1 MGNKDRRVKVV
12 NRTGGSLAYKI
23 DTLRVTRHWPK
34 PGDYLNI
41 SISELSELKTVPGG
55 NYILKECVIIED
67 KEALNILFPDTELE
81 PEYNYGLKEVET
93 LLYEAD
99 LDQLLDAL
107 DFAPKGVLDLI
118 KTKAAEKLPNETAKI
133 EAINKKFKIDLVK
146 INELYQEK
154 EIKEQAPK
162 QTRKRRTAP
171 IIETKELKQE
181 SSLPK
186 YKVVKEDE

>member
-1 MGNKDRRVKVV
+1 MENKDRRVKVV

-23 DTLRVTRHWPK
+23 DTLRVTRHWPR

-55 NYILKECVIIED
+55 NYILKECLIIED

-81 PEYNYGLKEVET
+81 PEYNYGLKEVEA

-99 LDQLLDAL
+99 LAQLLDAL
-107 DFAPKGVLDLI
+107 DFAPKGVLELI
-118 KTKAAEKLPNETAKI
+118 KTKATEKLPNETAKI
-133 EAINKKFKIDLVK
+133 EAINKKFKIDLNKV
-146 INELYQEK
+146 NELHQEK

-162 QTRKRRTAP
+162 QTRRRRTAP

-186 YKVVKEDE
+186 YKVVKEDK

>member
-1 MGNKDRRVKVV
+1 MENKDRRVKVV

-23 DTLRVTRHWPK
+23 DTLRVTRHWPR

-55 NYILKECVIIED
+55 NYILKECLIIED
-67 KEALNILFPDTELE
+67 KEALNVLFPDIELE
-81 PEYNYGLKEVET
+81 PEYNYGLKEVEA

-99 LDQLLDAL
+99 LAQLLDAL
-107 DFAPKGVLDLI
+107 DFAPKGVLELI
-118 KTKAAEKLPNETAKI
+118 KTKATEKLPNETAKI
-133 EAINKKFKIDLVK
+133 EAINKKFKIDLNKV
-146 INELYQEK
+146 NELHQEK

-162 QTRKRRTAP
+162 QTRRRRTAP
-171 IIETKELKQE
+171 IIETKGSKQE

-186 YKVVKEDE
+186 YKVVKEEK

>member
-1 MGNKDRRVKVV
+1 MIMENKDRRVKVV

-55 NYILKECVIIED
+55 NYILKECLIIED
-67 KEALNILFPDTELE
+67 KEALNVLFPDIELE
-81 PEYNYGLKEVET
+81 PEYNYGLKEVEA

-99 LDQLLDAL
+99 LAQLLDAL
-107 DFAPKGVLDLI
+107 DFAPKGVLELI
-118 KTKAAEKLPNETAKI
+118 KTKAIEKLPNETAKI
-133 EAINKKFKIDLVK
+133 EAINKKFKIDLNKV
-146 INELYQEK
+146 NELHQEK

-162 QTRKRRTAP
+162 QTRRRRTAP
-171 IIETKELKQE
+171 IIETKE

>member
-1 MGNKDRRVKVV
+1 MENKDKRVKVI

-81 PEYNYGLKEVET
+81 PEYNYGLKEVEA

-99 LDQLLDAL
+99 LAQLLDAL
-107 DFAPKGVLDLI
+107 DFAPQGVLELI

-154 EIKEQAPK
+154 EIKEQASK
-162 QTRKRRTAP
+162 QTRERRTAP
-171 IIETKELKQE
+171 IIGTKGSKQE

-186 YKVVKEDE
+186 YKIAKEDE

>member
-1 MGNKDRRVKVV
+1 MENKDRRVKVV

-23 DTLRVTRHWPK
+23 DTLRVTRHWRR

-41 SISELSELKTVPGG
+41 SISELSELRTVPGG
-55 NYILKECVIIED
+55 NYILEECLIIED
-67 KEALNILFPDTELE
+67 KEALNVLFPDMELE
-81 PEYNYGLKEVET
+81 PEYNYGLKEIEV

-99 LDQLLDAL
+99 TEQLLDAL

-118 KTKAAEKLPNETAKI
+118 KAKSAEKLPNTTAKI
-133 EAINKKFKIDLVK
+133 EAINKKFKIDLNK

-154 EIKEQAPK
+154 EILEEKPEPA
-162 QTRKRRTAP
+162 RRRRTAP
-171 IIETKELKQE
+171 IVETEEPKQE

-186 YKVVKEDE
+186 YNVVKKED